1 MEMGE
6 AFWLPYCG
14 AAPVPGDWWARWNLD
29 PLLLV
34 ALALGAA
41 AFVRWSGAAAARR
54 WWFAAAM
61 ALLVLLFV
69 SPFCALTSALFAARV
84 THHILLTALVAP
96 LLVAA
101 WSARICAGVALWAG
115 LHAVIFWGWHAPRL
129 HHWASVHAWVFLVEQ
144 ASFLVAGL
152 LLWLAALGEG
162 PRPSRG
168 RAGAGAL
175 ALLLTATHMTL
186 LGVLLVSAPRL
197 LYAHVGTDPAQAL
210 ADQQLGGVLMLAVG
224 GVAYLVGA
232 LVLLRRLLR
241 QPGEARA

>member
-1 MEMGE
+1 MISSFSMHM
-6 AFWLPYCG
+6 AVHM
-14 AAPVPGDWWARWNLD
+14 A
-29 PLLLV
+29 LV
-34 ALALGAA
+34 A
-41 AFVRWSGAAAARR
+41 V
-54 WWFAAAM
+54 
-61 ALLVLLFV
+61 
-69 SPFCALTSALFAARV
+69 
-84 THHILLTALVAP
+84 VAP
-96 LLVAA
+96 LLAIKLADTAFDPARRYPRGWLATA
-101 WSARICAGVALWAG
+101 WWPLLASALEFVL
-115 LHAVIFWGWHAPRL
+115 VWGWHAPRL

-186 LGVLLVSAPRL
+186 LGVLLVSAPRM